1 MQVNIASQNSA
12 LVRQRRR
19 LQETA
24 QADRARADE
33 LESQSAQDRA
43 SAEEKLASAGSNR
56 QKGAEY
62 KSESDRLR
70 KSGRDQSRRGLERLV
85 QGSDAYSESFA
96 KQEQGLADLQ
106 SGLDTV
112 TAANQTKSDALDKI
126 NGGLAEQVVHNGKQT
141 LGLNEFAGHQAKSGE
156 LAEHKQAGIERLQSN
171 NQAQSDN
178 LAFQTERVGDYL
190 LAGADFQEGGSVKEG
205 GTQKLGQA
213 VEHRAQGEAHN
224 DDKTFHEL
232 HQSWG
237 EEDAGRHQRA
247 EQQLAFSAMYES
259 LKAQASQINAAFHR
273 RAAERNEQ
281 SAQELSAT
289 AQQMRSEAQAMMH
302 CARQLEWAGQHHIA
316 IGQQMKCCPWT
327 YCQGLQLEQQG
338 CAEIA
343 QAQQMKAR
351 AQEMRAQA
359 QEKSMQAEEARVK
372 AEQARE
378 VSEEFEVK
386 GHGQELRSGILSDRA
401 DSHQT
406 EAEKAEQFAQEQ
418 GVKAEAAGEAAKS
431 ERDRASELE
440 AQGLVE
446 WGQGQLVQHQALGA
460 QREALKAHGESVES
474 EKALLADATAESNQ
488 LSEHLSGG
496 RRFLGLSGSLL
507 YGLNRSVSEERESQ
521 AKVQDGINEFEGG
534 LSESK
539 AGADKAQE
547 AAKMLEEAR
556 ELELE
561 GLRLQN
567 RGQKMLLEARP
578 KMADAARLSAQ
589 SFDAFKTADSEEREA
604 QRLMEAGE
612 QKLQAAAILRNKAQA
627 YENLAASK

>member
-12 LVRQRRR
+12 LVRQRQR

-33 LESQSAQDRA
+33 LENQSSQDRA
-43 SAEEKLASAGSNR
+43 AAEDKQISADDNR
-56 QKGAEY
+56 RQGAEY

-70 KSGRDQSRRGLERLV
+70 KNGREQSKRGLDRLV
-85 QGSDAYSESFA
+85 RGSDAYSESFN

-112 TAANQTKSDALDKI
+112 TAANQNKSDALDKI
-126 NGGLAEQVVHNGKQT
+126 NGGLVEQVAHNGRQT
-141 LGLNEFAGHQAKSGE
+141 VNLDEFAGQQARSGE
-156 LAEHKQAGIERLQSN
+156 LAEQKQASLEKLGHN
-171 NQAQSDN
+171 NQAQSNN
-178 LAFQTERVGDYL
+178 LAFQTERVADYL
-190 LAGADFQEGGSVKEG
+190 LAGADFQEGGRVKESG
-205 GTQKLGQA
+205 AQKLGQA
-213 VEHRAQGEAHN
+213 VEHRAKGEAHN

-237 EEDAGRHQRA
+237 EEDAARHNQA
-247 EQQLAFSAMYES
+247 EQKLAFSAMYES

-281 SAQELSAT
+281 TAEELNTT
-289 AQQMRSEAQAMMH
+289 AQQMRSEAQAMMN
-302 CARQLEWAGQHHIA
+302 CAHQLEFAGQHHIA
-316 IGQQMKCCPWT
+316 VGQQMKCCPWT

-338 CAEIA
+338 YAEIA
-343 QAQQMKAR
+343 QAQQMKVR

-359 QEKSMQAEEARVK
+359 QETSLKAEEARVK

-386 GHGQELRSGILSDRA
+386 GHGQELRSGILSERA
-401 DSHQT
+401 DSHQADAQ
-406 EAEKAEQFAQEQ
+406 ESQQFAKEQSAKAQVSGESSAREREKAA
-418 GVKAEAAGEAAKS
+418 
-431 ERDRASELE
+431 ELE

-446 WGQGQLVQHQALGA
+446 WGQGQLTQHQALSA
-460 QREALKAHGESVES
+460 QRQALQAHGESVES
-474 EKALLADATAESNQ
+474 EKGLHSEASAES
-488 LSEHLSGG
+488 ERISGNLAEG
-496 RRFLGLSGSLL
+496 RRFLGMSGSLL
-507 YGLNRSVSEERESQ
+507 HGLNRSVSQERGSQ
-521 AKVQDGINEFEGG
+521 AKVQEGINEFESG

-547 AAKMLEEAR
+547 AAKMLQEAR

-578 KMADAARLSAQ
+578 KMADSARLSAQ
-589 SFDAFKTADSEEREA
+589 SFDAYKTADNEEREA
-604 QRLMEAGE
+604 QNLIESGE
-612 QKLQAAAILRNKAQA
+612 QKLHAAAILRNKAQA
-627 YENLAASK
+627 YEALVAGQ